1 MSEVLLNDDQTAALQ
16 EIANI
21 GMGQAGNSLARIWG
35 EFVALSVPRITTVGA
50 ARVPDLIQ
58 QCVGGGRVSAARQI
72 FHGAMRGEA
81 LVVISAADRR
91 ALGSLTG
98 FPRPAGNADHRAQ
111 LLHIA
116 GTLSGACL
124 GGIAR
129 QFDAP
134 ISFGPPVLI
143 GEDLPASAVARADTL
158 ATDVALCLE
167 VRFRVEARSLA
178 AHLVMLMPR
187 HEVQGLAVLL
197 DRFLCTL

>member
-1 MSEVLLNDDQTAALQ
+1 MSELLLNDDQTAALQ

-35 EFVALSVPRITTVGA
+35 EFVALSVPRIATVAA
-50 ARVPDLIQ
+50 ARLPELIQ
-58 QCVGGGRVSAARQI
+58 RCVGDGRVSAARLL

-91 ALGSLTG
+91 TLGSLMG
-98 FPRPAGNADHRAQ
+98 FPAPAGDGDPGAQ

-116 GTLSGACL
+116 ETLAGACL

-129 QFDAP
+129 QFEATIGFGAP
-134 ISFGPPVLI
+134 ALI
-143 GEDLPASAVARADTL
+143 GEDLPARAVVRADTL
-158 ATDVALCLE
+158 GVDLALCLE

-187 HEVQGLAVLL
+187 QEVQGLAVLL